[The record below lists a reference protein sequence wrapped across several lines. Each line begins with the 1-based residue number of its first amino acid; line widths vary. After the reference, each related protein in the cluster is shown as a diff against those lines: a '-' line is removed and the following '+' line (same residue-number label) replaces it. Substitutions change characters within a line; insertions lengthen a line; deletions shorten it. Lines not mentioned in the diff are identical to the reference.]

1 MNNYELITNCSCTY
15 LSHYLY
21 DKAAMQVLTV
31 TGGESNLFY
40 FTVISILLY
49 LLEKLRVW
57 LLLLKK
63 IRYFYA

>member
-40 FTVISILLY
+40 FTVISILLC
-49 LLEKLRVW
+49 LLEKLR
-57 LLLLKK
+57 
-63 IRYFYA
+63 I